1 MKHTRE
7 TIKDLFKTMRYVIA
21 FCFIFVACSVKTKY
35 PNNDINASLN
45 ATYYNFTEDTEF
57 LYNNKLYSRKEFEKK
72 YDIKSFKTIEIIRD
86 SETIS
91 KLTQN
96 SACKAIVKVSD

>member
-1 MKHTRE
+1 MRRTQEITKNPFRTMKY
-7 TIKDLFKTMRYVIA
+7 LIA

-45 ATYYNFTEDTEF
+45 VAYYNFTGDTEF

-72 YDIKSFKTIEIIRD
+72 YDIKSFKNFEIIRD

-96 SACKAIVKVSD
+96 SACKAIVKVSN